1 MAGGPRL
8 SVIVPFQDVE
18 TYLTECLES
27 IARQT
32 FRDFEVIMVDDG
44 STDGS
49 TALAQGFCDND
60 PRFKLIRQESQ
71 GPGHAR
77 NTGLRSMHPEGEFL
91 VFADGDDVIPEY
103 AYELLIRTLSES
115 GSDFVS
121 GNVQMMNST
130 KKWQSPSTRAP
141 CSGTE
146 RERTSRASR
155 R

>member
-1 MAGGPRL
+1 MPDRPRL

-18 TYLTECLES
+18 TYLAECLES

-32 FRDFEVIMVDDG
+32 FHDFEVIMVDDG
-44 STDGS
+44 STDTS
-49 TALAQGFCDND
+49 TSIAERFCAED
-60 PRFKLIRQESQ
+60 PRFRLMRQESH

-77 NTGLRSMHPEGEFL
+77 NTGLRAMHPEGEFL

-103 AYELLIRTLSES
+103 AYELLVRTLTES

-130 KKWQSPSTRAP
+130 KKWQSHLHKGP
-141 CSGTE
+141 
-146 RERTSRASR
+146 
-155 R
+155 